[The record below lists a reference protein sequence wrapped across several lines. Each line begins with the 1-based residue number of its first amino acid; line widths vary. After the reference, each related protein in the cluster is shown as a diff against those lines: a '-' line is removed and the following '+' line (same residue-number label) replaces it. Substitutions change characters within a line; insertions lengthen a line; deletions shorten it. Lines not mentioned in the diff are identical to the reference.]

1 MPATKPL
8 DEDIDLAPLDRK
20 DPRPF
25 EERVVPEIVH
35 PPKHDVDRSELVD
48 PNAAADDSND
58 SDETVTDTDDQFD
71 WDAED
76 DAKSQHVAASIKAK
90 RGRLVYRAFLKLP
103 KILRVLLIGAIGAGI
118 LITPLLVTRLR
129 FRTSVVQK
137 HAYVWSLWLTIS
149 WAAGIITY
157 IVVDLIPH
165 FVLVILR
172 ITSYKVERLRVTVE
186 VGTVRE
192 ASPRGGLTLC
202 FPAAHS
208 RHPRLDQARA
218 RHGAHVGRAL
228 GRALDAQPPRD
239 VLGHR
244 QPRHAGTSARPP
256 SSPPSARATQP
267 RPARQALFTASVLV
281 LAEKIFLRYVAI
293 NFHRKALADRLTENK
308 LGLRALD
315 RLSNAQPAP
324 KRAPYAGRKGHRS
337 RGPSL
342 DMLGMA
348 APGHEKHASAGGGS
362 GGSGGGSSGA
372 SSPTAGKKEA
382 RKQAKKQRKNVIA
395 AVIVD
400 QLGGALE
407 QVTQDQYGSLA
418 SAGKLA
424 RKLFSA
430 LSDVHPPR
438 NHLVVEGERRA
449 RPLSRLHGLC

>member
-1 MPATKPL
+1 MPATKSL
-8 DEDIDLAPLDRK
+8 DEDIDLAPIDRK

-149 WAAGIITY
+149 WAAGIVTY

-192 ASPRGGLTLC
+192 ASPRRGLTLC
-202 FPAAHS
+202 S
-208 RHPRLDQARA
+208 PR
-218 RHGAHVGRAL
+218 
-228 GRALDAQPPRD
+228 
-239 VLGHR
+239 
-244 QPRHAGTSARPP
+244 
-256 SSPPSARATQP
+256 SS
-267 RPARQALFTASVLV
+267 
-281 LAEKIFLRYVAI
+281 
-293 NFHRKALADRLTENK
+293 
-308 LGLRALD
+308 
-315 RLSNAQPAP
+315 
-324 KRAPYAGRKGHRS
+324 
-337 RGPSL
+337 
-342 DMLGMA
+342 
-348 APGHEKHASAGGGS
+348 
-362 GGSGGGSSGA
+362 
-372 SSPTAGKKEA
+372 
-382 RKQAKKQRKNVIA
+382 
-395 AVIVD
+395 
-400 QLGGALE
+400 
-407 QVTQDQYGSLA
+407 
-418 SAGKLA
+418 
-424 RKLFSA
+424 
-430 LSDVHPPR
+430 
-438 NHLVVEGERRA
+438 
-449 RPLSRLHGLC
+449 